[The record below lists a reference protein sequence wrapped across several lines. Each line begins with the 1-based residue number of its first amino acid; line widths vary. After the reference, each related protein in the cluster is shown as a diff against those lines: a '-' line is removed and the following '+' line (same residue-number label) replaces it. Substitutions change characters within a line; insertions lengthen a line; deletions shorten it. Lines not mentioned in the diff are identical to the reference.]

1 MVFMRVLW
9 LCNVLLPK
17 VANHLSRNIT
27 HSGGWMVGLSD
38 SLSTNNNIELK
49 IAFPL
54 SSSKSMISGEIEG
67 IKYFGFPQKK
77 SATMYNMQTEV
88 YLSKIVSETQPDI
101 IHVWGTEYPH
111 TLAMMNVCESMG
123 ITEKV
128 LISIQGLTSI
138 IAQHYLTGLPLKVQ
152 SRFTFR
158 DLVKR
163 DNLKQQQRKFVKRG
177 QLEIEALQKVKYVIG
192 RTTWDKAC
200 TTQINP
206 KAQYYLCNETLR
218 DEFYKHCW
226 DINRCEKHSI
236 FVSQGSYPLKGLHFM
251 LEAMPLVL
259 KQFPDTKL
267 YVGGQEI
274 IKSNNIKDKL
284 KISSYSK
291 YIKELIRKNHLEKHI
306 EFTGLLNE
314 KKMCE
319 RYLQSN
325 VFVSPSSIEN
335 SPNSLGEAMILG
347 VPCVASYV
355 GGVSDM
361 LRQNEEG
368 FIYQADAPYM
378 MAYYICEIFG
388 NEELALKFSKNAREH
403 ALSTHGREENTKRL
417 MEIYKII
424 LDLQRVVS

>member
-1 MVFMRVLW
+1 M
-9 LCNVLLPK
+9 
-17 VANHLSRNIT
+17 
-27 HSGGWMVGLSD
+27 
-38 SLSTNNNIELK
+38 
-49 IAFPL
+49 
-54 SSSKSMISGEIEG
+54 
-67 IKYFGFPQKK
+67 
-77 SATMYNMQTEV
+77 
-88 YLSKIVSETQPDI
+88 
-101 IHVWGTEYPH
+101 
-111 TLAMMNVCESMG
+111 
-123 ITEKV
+123 
-128 LISIQGLTSI
+128 
-138 IAQHYLTGLPLKVQ
+138 GLPLKVQ

-158 DLVKR
+158 DIVKL

-200 TTQINP
+200 TSQINP
-206 KAQYYLCNETLR
+206 NAQYYLCNETLR